1 MSDVQRLTSA
11 EDRREVIM
19 RLLNDSDR
27 TSVVELSQKLNVSEV
42 TVRKDLDYLEAQG
55 VLTRVHGG
63 AVFSGLG
70 RFELHFAERQQIKLQ
85 EKRRIAQAAAN
96 LIQDDMSLFLDAST
110 TAFQIARLIKD
121 RKQLTV
127 VTNGLYNALELT
139 FCPDITV
146 MVAGGLMRSR
156 SSSLVGGLTQDL
168 ARLRVDIGFFGAR
181 GISAK
186 DGMTETDLN
195 ESTLKRQMV
204 EAARTVV
211 GVIDSSK
218 FGQVHLSAFAL
229 PHEID
234 RVITDQGTPESMIEA
249 LRAAQIVVD
258 VV

>member
-1 MSDVQRLTSA
+1 MAEQNRVSSA
-11 EDRREVIM
+11 EERREAIM
-19 RLLNDSDR
+19 RLLRDTDR
-27 TSVVELSQKLNVSEV
+27 TSVVELSQRLNVSEV

-70 RFELHFAERQQIKLQ
+70 RFELHFAERQQIRLS
-85 EKRRIAQAAAN
+85 EKRRIAQAAAD
-96 LIQDDMSLFLDAST
+96 LIKDEMSVFLDAST
-110 TAFQIARLIKD
+110 TTFQIARLIKD

-146 MVAGGLMRSR
+146 LVAGGVMRSR
-156 SSSLVGGLTQDL
+156 SSSLIGGLTQDL
-168 ARLRVDIGFFGAR
+168 MRLRVDIGFFGAR
-181 GISAK
+181 GITAR
-186 DGMTETDLN
+186 DGMTETDLGEASLKHQMI
-195 ESTLKRQMV
+195 EST
-204 EAARTVV
+204 RTVV

-234 RVITDQGTPESMIEA
+234 RIITDTDAVPSAVEA
-249 LRAAQIVVD
+249 LQQAGIIVDLV
-258 VV
+258 